1 MKKEEILEFLNANK
15 KRLAER
21 YGVRKIALFGSYA
34 REEAKEESDI
44 DLFVEMEPDLFSM
57 VRLKKELEAQFG
69 KKVDLVRDHSHLKP
83 LLRKMIERESLRV

>member
-34 REEAKEESDI
+34 REEANEESDI

-57 VRLKKELEAQFG
+57 VRLKKELEAEFG